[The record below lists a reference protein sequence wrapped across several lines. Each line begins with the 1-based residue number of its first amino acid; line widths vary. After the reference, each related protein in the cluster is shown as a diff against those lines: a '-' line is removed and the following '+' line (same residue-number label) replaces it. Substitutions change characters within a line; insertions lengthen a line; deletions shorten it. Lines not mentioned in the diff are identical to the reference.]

1 MQEPRRR
8 DPKESVVKVPLLSL
22 RALYAEQRE
31 AIDAA
36 IARVVE
42 SQIFILGP
50 EAKAL
55 ESEIEAVLLGRVFA
69 VGCGSGSDAIILA
82 LRALGIGAG
91 DEVIVPAHSFTSTA
105 TSVNVAGATP
115 IFVDVEP
122 IALNIDESLILAA
135 LTPATR
141 AVVAVHLFGRCA
153 DVHAIRAALDG
164 AGRPDVA
171 IIEDAAQS
179 LGAKLRG
186 EPACTM
192 GELST
197 TSFFPTKNLGGFGD
211 GGMVFARSES
221 HAAAL
226 RALRAHGAREKY
238 KAEFIGYNSRL
249 DALQAA
255 VLRVKLPAL
264 AGWCATRRENA
275 QRYHDLFA
283 EAGLVETVQLPPR
296 HGDEFEHIYN
306 QYNLRV
312 SRRDELQAAL
322 SDRGIGTAVYYPHTL
337 PQQPC
342 YAARGFDHQAEFPV
356 ATAAA
361 RDSLAIPIAPGTS
374 AEQQAYVVT
383 AITDFY
389 S

>member
-1 MQEPRRR
+1 MQ
-8 DPKESVVKVPLLSL
+8 VPLLSL
-22 RALYAEQRE
+22 RALYAQQKE
-31 AIDAA
+31 ALDAA

-55 ESEIEAVLLGRVFA
+55 ETEIEDLLEGRVHA
-69 VGCGSGSDAIILA
+69 IGCGSGSDAIILA
-82 LRALGIGAG
+82 LRALGIGPG

-105 TSVNVAGATP
+105 TSVDVAGARP
-115 IFVDVEP
+115 VFVDVEP
-122 IALNIDESLILAA
+122 VALNLDPELVASA

-153 DVHAIRAALDG
+153 DVHAIRAALDS
-164 AGRPDVA
+164 AGRSDVA

-211 GGMVFARSES
+211 GGMVFAKSAS
-221 HAAAL
+221 HAEDL

-249 DALQAA
+249 DAIQAA

-264 AGWCATRRENA
+264 AGWCQTRRENA
-275 QRYHDLFA
+275 ARYHELFA
-283 EAGLVETVQLPPR
+283 AAGLDERLQLPPA
-296 HGDEFEHIYN
+296 DSTEFEHIFN

-312 SRRDELQAAL
+312 PRRDDLKSMLAE
-322 SDRGIGTAVYYPHTL
+322 RGIGTAIYYPRTL

-342 YAARGFDHQAEFPV
+342 YAERGFDHEAEFPV

-361 RDSLAIPIAPGTS
+361 QDSLAIPIAPGTTP
-374 AEQQAYVVT
+374 EQQAYVVDT
-383 AITDFY
+383 ISEFY
-389 S
+389 A